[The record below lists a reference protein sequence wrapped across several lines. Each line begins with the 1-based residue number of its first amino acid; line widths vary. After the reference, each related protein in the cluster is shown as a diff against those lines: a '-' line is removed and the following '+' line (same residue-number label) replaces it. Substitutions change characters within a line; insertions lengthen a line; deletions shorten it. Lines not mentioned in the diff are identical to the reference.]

1 MVMNKLFNV
10 HIPNNIEGELIN
22 ILYSGQLT
30 SGKNVRLFEDEVKN
44 YINAPYFLAVNSYN
58 SASSIVWELIGLK
71 FGDEVIASPMS
82 CLASNQ
88 PIAMKGGTLVWTD
101 IDPYRGSLDPDKV
114 RKNITSKTKAIL
126 HYHWGGYLGHIDEII
141 KIGNEYG
148 IPVVQD
154 GIESFGSDYQGSK
167 FGAQNADFTLFS
179 FQPVRLPTTID
190 GGGIVFK
197 RKEDNDKAM
206 LLRDYGVDRSK
217 FRDELGEISEKCD
230 ISIPAMGAALN
241 EINAFIGYKSM
252 AEISKLIELQ
262 RVNALKNL
270 EYINN
275 LNKDIEHIDKTN
287 TIPNYWIF
295 SFLAKKRQEVLNYL
309 RNEGIL
315 ASKVHLRN
323 DFYTVFGQFNKE
335 LKGVEK
341 FNNEILSIP
350 CGWWLN

>member
-1 MVMNKLFNV
+1 
-10 HIPNNIEGELIN
+10 
-22 ILYSGQLT
+22 
-30 SGKNVRLFEDEVKN
+30 
-44 YINAPYFLAVNSYN
+44 
-58 SASSIVWELIGLK
+58 
-71 FGDEVIASPMS
+71 
-82 CLASNQ
+82 
-88 PIAMKGGTLVWTD
+88 
-101 IDPYRGSLDPDKV
+101 
-114 RKNITSKTKAIL
+114 
-126 HYHWGGYLGHIDEII
+126 
-141 KIGNEYG
+141 
-148 IPVVQD
+148 
-154 GIESFGSDYQGSK
+154 
-167 FGAQNADFTLFS
+167 
-179 FQPVRLPTTID
+179 
-190 GGGIVFK
+190 
-197 RKEDNDKAM
+197 
-206 LLRDYGVDRSK
+206 
-217 FRDELGEISEKCD
+217 
-230 ISIPAMGAALN
+230 MGAALN

-295 SFLAKKRQEVLNYL
+295 SFLAKKRQEVLNFL

>member
-1 MVMNKLFNV
+1 
-10 HIPNNIEGELIN
+10 
-22 ILYSGQLT
+22 
-30 SGKNVRLFEDEVKN
+30 
-44 YINAPYFLAVNSYN
+44 
-58 SASSIVWELIGLK
+58 
-71 FGDEVIASPMS
+71 
-82 CLASNQ
+82 
-88 PIAMKGGTLVWTD
+88 
-101 IDPYRGSLDPDKV
+101 
-114 RKNITSKTKAIL
+114 
-126 HYHWGGYLGHIDEII
+126 
-141 KIGNEYG
+141 
-148 IPVVQD
+148 
-154 GIESFGSDYQGSK
+154 
-167 FGAQNADFTLFS
+167 
-179 FQPVRLPTTID
+179 
-190 GGGIVFK
+190 
-197 RKEDNDKAM
+197 
-206 LLRDYGVDRSK
+206 VDRSK

-275 LNKDIEHIDKTN
+275 LNKDIEHLDKTN

-295 SFLAKKRQEVLNYL
+295 SFLVKKRQEVLKFL

-323 DFYTVFGQFNKE
+323 DFYSVFGQFNKE